1 MNIELYSEYNE
12 KHLNDIYQI
21 YNSVGWANH
30 NKNNINE
37 IFNNSTFVTLA
48 SYNDKIIGFARALS
62 DGVFNAAIYDLV
74 VKKEFQSQYIGIQI
88 LNHILTQIGSLSC
101 VHLGSTTNNVKF
113 YEKAGFRKLKT
124 GMAIYQSEAL
134 KMEYTEKT

>member
-12 KHLNDIYQI
+12 KYLNDIYQI

-74 VKKEFQSQYIGIQI
+74 VKKNFNLNI
-88 LNHILTQIGSLSC
+88 LAFKYLTIFL
-101 VHLGSTTNNVKF
+101 H
-113 YEKAGFRKLKT
+113 KLVLYPVF
-124 GMAIYQSEAL
+124 I
-134 KMEYTEKT
+134 